1 MDDQVCRR
9 FFHEPDDTLHR
20 RYEALRA
27 VFIDGLSLDRAA
39 KRFGY
44 RPGAL
49 KSLASRFCA
58 QCRAGDPPPFFFVKE
73 EEGLPTNST
82 AGTKTAPSSQQSPIV
97 ES

>member
-49 KSLASRFCA
+49 KSLASRFSP
-58 QCRAGDPPPFFFVKE
+58 RNAGLAIRPPF
-73 EEGLPTNST
+73 
-82 AGTKTAPSSQQSPIV
+82 SS
-97 ES
+97 